1 MSHLVFHPIYSQ
13 LDLPVRHRFP
23 IQKYQGIKDAL
34 INEKVSS
41 DSFYEPKQLT
51 VETLS
56 RVYDPLYINQLCSG
70 ELDPKAMRR
79 IGFRPLYV
87 LQTLQSI

>member
-34 INEKVSS
+34 LKENVSADCFHQPDALS
-41 DSFYEPKQLT
+41 IDAI
-51 VETLS
+51 S
-56 RVYDPLYINQLCSG
+56 RV
-70 ELDPKAMRR
+70 
-79 IGFRPLYV
+79 
-87 LQTLQSI
+87 